1 MQELRLTSQPQS
13 FTTFW
18 PLPDYT
24 AWWQRHTCV
33 NNNLPGVVML
43 LCCGMVG
50 SQSSWSW
57 IWHANHYMTI
67 HTVAARMVLG
77 GQPAVRIII
86 NHHQATITFARP
98 SVTYTTANLL
108 DLNMTS
114 VDIQYMHRLVN
125 HNIVLS
131 NPTIWQP
138 DFRFNFFP
146 GFSISTTDIMDLF
159 KFSGQSAVI

>member
-1 MQELRLTSQPQS
+1 
-13 FTTFW
+13 
-18 PLPDYT
+18 
-24 AWWQRHTCV
+24 
-33 NNNLPGVVML
+33 
-43 LCCGMVG
+43 
-50 SQSSWSW
+50 
-57 IWHANHYMTI
+57 MTI

-131 NPTIWQP
+131 NPTI
-138 DFRFNFFP
+138 
-146 GFSISTTDIMDLF
+146 
-159 KFSGQSAVI
+159 